1 MAQGHAEWCN
11 SPMPTHRAPPKM
23 SAEELQQRIRGH
35 KMFADATASQAH
47 KQQKQQERLEEVD
60 LKIRTVRLPDDV
72 RSEAHHRMYYA
83 ALQLMAARQIKLPGG
98 ATLGVAELAQARI
111 RAGQRAYES
120 SRAAAPP
127 THRSAPRS
135 APNSARSEPQP
146 SLTVSSSA
154 LDEIIA
160 RQYEEALR
168 KREAK
173 RQGIVQ
179 RLETQK
185 TFKGPLPIFAHAS
198 REEAEETVERMAAD
212 VAARLDRARRI
223 AREQAAKAAVQDWP
237 AEEEEYNHTRWP
249 HAPPRKLARRPEP
262 PDPRGRR

>member
-72 RSEAHHRMYYA
+72 RSQAHHRMYYA
-83 ALQLMAARQIKLPGG
+83 ALQLMAARSVRLSGRDFRRE
-98 ATLGVAELAQARI
+98 TL
-111 RAGQRAYES
+111 
-120 SRAAAPP
+120 APVVEASP
-127 THRSAPRS
+127 HLVAPRS

-198 REEAEETVERMAAD
+198 REEAEETVERMLAD
-212 VAARLDRARRI
+212 AAARLDRARRI